1 MSSHLH
7 PKDVLYLL
15 MDLRNFSG
23 ISWSGDSANMTV
35 SYVKYG
41 TLLMRKE
48 KEKSV
53 LFNIGEC
60 FRVDF
65 GDEG

>member
-1 MSSHLH
+1 
-7 PKDVLYLL
+7 